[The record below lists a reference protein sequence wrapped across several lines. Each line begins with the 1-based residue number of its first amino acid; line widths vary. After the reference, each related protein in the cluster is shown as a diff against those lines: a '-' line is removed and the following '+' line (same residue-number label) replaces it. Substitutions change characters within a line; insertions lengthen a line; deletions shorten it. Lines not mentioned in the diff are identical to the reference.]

1 MKITYLLILF
11 FTLFAYSTFAQSDS
25 DSTKNSDL
33 IYKLINKQDTKEL
46 QKLIDAQGV
55 KAFDLNQTSSYL
67 EYAINNCKI
76 SAAEV
81 LIKNKI
87 PLGKDEDETE
97 GVLEGYIGEISCYL
111 KQDAKKCLIPAFVL
125 LVEHDYVQFKPTS
138 LGKLNCY
145 EDVLPEWYVV
155 IQPVVKAL
163 MKKGLKVE
171 ESIINITGEKDNY
184 LLEICKWEN
193 QYTTEENKYHQKA
206 IRKYILFL
214 KEQGVDFNTKID
226 GKKPIDLLSSAF
238 QKKVR

>member
-1 MKITYLLILF
+1 
-11 FTLFAYSTFAQSDS
+11 
-25 DSTKNSDL
+25 
-33 IYKLINKQDTKEL
+33 
-46 QKLIDAQGV
+46 
-55 KAFDLNQTSSYL
+55 
-67 EYAINNCKI
+67 
-76 SAAEV
+76 
-81 LIKNKI
+81 
-87 PLGKDEDETE
+87 
-97 GVLEGYIGEISCYL
+97 
-111 KQDAKKCLIPAFVL
+111 
-125 LVEHDYVQFKPTS
+125 
-138 LGKLNCY
+138 
-145 EDVLPEWYVV
+145 
-155 IQPVVKAL
+155 